1 MSALGWIAIFLA
13 VWLAL
18 SATTTGVA
26 LPDPMALL
34 AAVLLL
40 LVALLAVYRWRGEVD
55 LLRMLRRGGMV
66 LLPILLAALVPI
78 VLVFSGD
85 GLDVRL
91 RQGAGWPPSSFR
103 RNAASATAASRS
115 LTC

>member
-18 SATTTGVA
+18 SATTTGIA

-55 LLRMLRRGGMV
+55 LLRMWRRGGMV
-66 LLPILLAALVPI
+66 LLPILLL
-78 VLVFSGD
+78 
-85 GLDVRL
+85 
-91 RQGAGWPPSSFR
+91 
-103 RNAASATAASRS
+103 
-115 LTC
+115 